1 MQMSNKVQSLLTI
14 LNDEHFQA
22 VIKEITDNHLQ
33 TIINS
38 NQTEYEVREQAYQRI
53 ACINELINTLEGITK
68 TSDIKSK
75 RWNIF

>member
-1 MQMSNKVQSLLTI
+1 MSDKTQAIDNL
-14 LNDEHFQA
+14 LNDKHFQE
-22 VIKEITDNHLQ
+22 VIKEIRDNHLQ

-38 NQTEYEVREQAYQRI
+38 NQTDYEVREQAYNRI
-53 ACINELINTLEGITK
+53 ACINELINTLEGIAK

>member
-1 MQMSNKVQSLLTI
+1 MSDKTQAIANF
-14 LNDEHFQA
+14 LNDKYFQE
-22 VIKEITDNHLQ
+22 VIKEIRDNHLQ

-38 NQTEYEVREQAYQRI
+38 NQTDYEVREQAYNRI
-53 ACINELINTLEGITK
+53 ACINELINTLEAIAK

>member
-1 MQMSNKVQSLLTI
+1 MSDRTQAITNF
-14 LNDEHFQA
+14 LNDKHFQE
-22 VIKEITDNHLQ
+22 VIKEIRDNHLQ

-38 NQTEYEVREQAYQRI
+38 NQTDYEVREQAYNRI
-53 ACINELINTLEGITK
+53 ACINELINTLEGIAK

>member
-1 MQMSNKVQSLLTI
+1 MSDRTQAIANF
-14 LNDEHFQA
+14 LNDKHFQE
-22 VIKEITDNHLQ
+22 VIKEIRDNHLQ

-38 NQTEYEVREQAYQRI
+38 NQTDYEVREQAYQRI
-53 ACINELINTLEGITK
+53 ACINELINTLEGIAK

>member
-1 MQMSNKVQSLLTI
+1 MSDKTQAIANVLSDQ
-14 LNDEHFQA
+14 HFQE

-53 ACINELINTLEGITK
+53 ACINELINTLEGIAK

>member
-1 MQMSNKVQSLLTI
+1 MSNKVASIITI

-38 NQTEYEVREQAYQRI
+38 NHAEHEVREQAYNRI
-53 ACINELINTLEGITK
+53 ACINELIHTLEGIAK

>member
-1 MQMSNKVQSLLTI
+1 MSNKVASIITI

-38 NQTEYEVREQAYQRI
+38 NHTEHEVREQAYNRI
-53 ACINELINTLEGITK
+53 ACINELIHTLEGITK

>member
-1 MQMSNKVQSLLTI
+1 MSDKTQAIANF
-14 LNDEHFQA
+14 LNDKYFQE

-38 NQTEYEVREQAYQRI
+38 NQAEHEVREQAYNRI
-53 ACINELINTLEGITK
+53 ACINELIHTLEGITK

>member
-1 MQMSNKVQSLLTI
+1 MSDKTQAIANL
-14 LNDEHFQA
+14 LNDKHFQE

-38 NQTEYEVREQAYQRI
+38 NQTDYEVREQAYNRI
-53 ACINELINTLEGITK
+53 ACINELITTLEGIAK

>member
-1 MQMSNKVQSLLTI
+1 MSDKTQAIANL
-14 LNDEHFQA
+14 LNDKHFQE

-38 NQTEYEVREQAYQRI
+38 NQTDYEVREQAYNRI
-53 ACINELINTLEGITK
+53 ACINELNNTLEGIAK

>member
-1 MQMSNKVQSLLTI
+1 MSDKTQAIANF
-14 LNDEHFQA
+14 LNDKHFQE
-22 VIKEITDNHLQ
+22 VIKEIRDNHLQ

-38 NQTEYEVREQAYQRI
+38 NQTDYEVREQAYNRI
-53 ACINELINTLEGITK
+53 ACINELINTLEGIAK